1 VSVHAG
7 VQRSCMSVIEMTMTS
22 KKTAGVGK
30 ADDIVGLTLLLAV
43 VGVKERMCDNV
54 KCANKNGRC
63 CANVGGRGVCV
74 DAKRG
79 ACEQLLCG
87 QRRLHESDV
96 PRRTGAV
103 ARQ

>member
-79 ACEQLLCG
+79 AWTTTLWAETFA
-87 QRRLHESDV
+87 RTSDV